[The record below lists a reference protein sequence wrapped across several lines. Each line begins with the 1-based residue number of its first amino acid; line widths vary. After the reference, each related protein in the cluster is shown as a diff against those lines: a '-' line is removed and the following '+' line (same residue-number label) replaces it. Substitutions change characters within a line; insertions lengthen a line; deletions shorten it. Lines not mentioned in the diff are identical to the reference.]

1 MTVQSKLEYT
11 LEKARSARNHKL
23 VFFNDIV
30 KTNGGVNLDFM
41 KIIHQSVLGGCDGFY
56 VEYQPI
62 VTSEGGKIAGAEALV
77 RWKRNLTGQFL
88 RGCLSTGLRIIR
100 ACMILEIMC

>member
-11 LEKARSARNHKL
+11 LEKAHSARNHKL

-77 RWKRNLTGQFL
+77 RWKKEPYGAVPP
-88 RGCLSTGLRIIR
+88 GLFIDWI
-100 ACMILEIMC
+100 EDNP

>member
-62 VTSEGGKIAGAEALV
+62 VTSEGGKIAGAEA
-77 RWKRNLTGQFL
+77 

-100 ACMILEIMC
+100 ACMILEIMCWQRH